1 MAAKRQ
7 RRTSIRT
14 AAGAAQER
22 FLERLRALAAD
33 PLVVL
38 PEIPPGIDEP
48 RPIAK
53 IRQRVERMAVK
64 GKGSWSDRRDKSIVG
79 AVANAIPMA
88 QLKAAPRLLDARVGA
103 QRRFYLQRGHVSRAA
118 SLGVQNH
125 DEPRALRMAYAEVA
139 KKYSLHFFA
148 GPRFWCTGSSPVPPQ
163 EWLDALAAKADI
175 SLDETTGEGNDRIIG
190 CGHPDRPRV
199 RLGFRG
205 GPSLVVCGP
214 CGKRAGNLHQLAA
227 DRYASERQR
236 HPFTV
241 HIVLPDGTVAD
252 PDEKELAAY
261 RAGVHTEDK
270 LIQTAVGQWRRS
282 AGESGIRFMLGDR
295 DFGSDHDAFLDAL
308 DAHPWERLVLRKLTA
323 GGYIGERATV
333 ATIFDAK
340 KPDLPAALDV
350 LLGDRAAHFAMDHV
364 SEAPRALVRLAH
376 EEAQRI
382 ALEADLP
389 PLGELG
395 PLGTW
400 VDAFARFNRSHDR
413 AAVLARL
420 RRDAASGA
428 TPNGHVYAFLRAVGG
443 DPAGE
448 QSFSRDDKQSGEAW
462 QGLAEAVL
470 AGDGKA
476 YRDAVGTYLRETGS
490 GERLQA

>member
-14 AAGAAQER
+14 ASGAVQEK
-22 FLERLRALAAD
+22 FLERIRGLAAN

-53 IRQRVERMAVK
+53 MRQRVERIAKK
-64 GKGSWSDRRDKSIVG
+64 GKATWLDRRDKSIVG
-79 AVANAIPMA
+79 AVANALPMA
-88 QLKAAPRLLDARVGA
+88 KMTAAPRLLDAKVGT
-103 QRRFYLQRGHVSRAA
+103 QRRFFLQRGHVTRAA

-125 DEPRALRMAYAEVA
+125 DEPRALRMAYADVA

-148 GPRFWCTGSSPVPPQ
+148 GPRFWCTGAQPVPPQ
-163 EWLDALAAKADI
+163 EWIDALATHAGI
-175 SLDETTGEGNDRIIG
+175 SLSETTGEGQDRIIG
-190 CGHPDRPRV
+190 CGHDDRPRV

-205 GPSLVVCGP
+205 GPSLAICGP
-214 CGKRAGNLHQLAA
+214 CGKRAGNLHQMAA
-227 DRYASERQR
+227 ERYASERQR

-241 HIVLPDGTVAD
+241 HVVLPDGTVAD
-252 PDEKELAAY
+252 PDEKDLAAY
-261 RAGVHTEDK
+261 RAGVHHEDK
-270 LIQTAVGQWRRS
+270 LIQTAVGEWRRT
-282 AGESGIRFMLGDR
+282 AGQSGTRFMLGER
-295 DFGSDHDAFLDAL
+295 DFGSDQDAFLDAL
-308 DAHPWERLVLRKLTA
+308 GPHPWEREVLRKLTA
-323 GGYIGERATV
+323 TGYVGERANV
-333 ATIFDAK
+333 ATILDAR
-340 KPDLPAALDV
+340 KPDLPGALEV
-350 LLGDRAAHFAMDHV
+350 LLGPGAQRFAMEHS

-376 EEAQRI
+376 EEAQRL

-389 PLGELG
+389 PLGDLG

-428 TPNGHVYAFLRAVGG
+428 TANGHVYAFLLAVGG

-448 QSFSRDDKQSGEAW
+448 QSFSRDDKQSGTAW
-462 QGLAEAVL
+462 KELAEAVL
-470 AGDGKA
+470 ASDGKA
-476 YRDAVGTYLRETGS
+476 YRAAVGTYLRDTGS
-490 GERLQA
+490 GERLAS